1 MYLKNKNIESM
12 AGSEKKKLIK
22 VLSDLLFTN
31 CQENISE
38 KMKSKDLAFDY
49 IDRLYYS
56 RLIITLHKVD
66 FTQILLNG

>member
-1 MYLKNKNIESM
+1 MYLMNKNIESM

-31 CQENISE
+31 CLENVSE

-56 RLIITLHKVD
+56 RQIITLNLRW
-66 FTQILLNG
+66 ILHRFS

>member
-1 MYLKNKNIESM
+1 M

-31 CQENISE
+31 CLENISE

-56 RLIITLHKVD
+56 RQIITLNLRW
-66 FTQILLNG
+66 ILHRFS